1 MLTAVNGAQVKL
13 GISADPRFF
22 DCLFLTQATSSI
34 PGVVWVAGN
43 CSLRCSTFP
52 RPCGS
57 PNRGL
62 PPPIRGVVTRRLRL
76 LRAARNP
83 EVYCS

>member
-34 PGVVWVAGN
+34 LGVVWVA
-43 CSLRCSTFP
+43 CASRH
-52 RPCGS
+52 
-57 PNRGL
+57 
-62 PPPIRGVVTRRLRL
+62 
-76 LRAARNP
+76 
-83 EVYCS
+83 